1 MVETTPILSTSCS
14 GPSEPS
20 LVCCLLV
27 WTMALSPLMQVMS
40 MLPMVEQ
47 LPVLEQIAAEL
58 GRVMPEEHRVSKNFI
73 FKSIMNYLNSEE
85 IETLEDQGTANI
97 LACLDILKEHLKPG
111 SEHGEGE
118 DVNAVKE
125 EPEGT
130 PFAEKNSDFS
140 SLKLHKL
147 KEFKING
154 SIGNPGQKDKLAY
167 GSLSYQIQNGKERG
181 FLEKEICSAVIR
193 AITPGSTLRTYLEC
207 CESLKLKSL
216 IQVLRS
222 HFKEVTTSVF
232 TEMSNAVQ
240 LGSENEL
247 EFCMRLMGMHQK
259 VLILSKEED
268 CPYEAKLVQ
277 SRFQHAL
284 FTGLKHNNMR
294 HELRS
299 VLKGAKIKDE
309 DLLQEISDVMVNET
323 EHSEKLH
330 TKLSKANVNTVD
342 SSEKHSESKIKKDKT
357 NLLTEIS
364 KLSAQVGELSGLKE
378 EIENLKSEV
387 KGYKMSKSAS
397 PFYPRT
403 FLQSKIMVSGVNL
416 QTLKDSGEYP
426 CSVYRKGVGSNSIYC
441 AGCSHWVHQKCSGV
455 IGSLKSNPDY
465 RCSRCNP
472 ILVQCSYN

>member
-1 MVETTPILSTSCS
+1 
-14 GPSEPS
+14 
-20 LVCCLLV
+20 
-27 WTMALSPLMQVMS
+27 
-40 MLPMVEQ
+40 MVEQ

-58 GRVMPEEHRVSKNFI
+58 GRVIPEEHRENNNFI
-73 FKSIMNYLNSEE
+73 FKLIMNYLNSEE

-97 LACLDILKEHLKPG
+97 LACLDLLKKHLKPG
-111 SEHGEGE
+111 SEDGEGE

-130 PFAEKNSDFS
+130 PFAEKNSDCS

-147 KEFKING
+147 REFKING

-216 IQVLRS
+216 IKVLRS
-222 HFKEVTTSVF
+222 HFKEKDATSVF

-247 EFCMRLMGMHQK
+247 EFCMRLMGMRQK
-259 VLILSKEED
+259 VLMLSKEED

-284 FTGLKHNNMR
+284 FTGLKYNNMR

-323 EHSEKLH
+323 EHSEKVH

-357 NLLTEIS
+357 NLFTEIN
-364 KLSAQVGELSGLKE
+364 KVSAQVGELSGLKE

-387 KGYKMSKSAS
+387 RGYKMSKSAS
-397 PFYPRT
+397 PFYPRP
-403 FLQSKIMVSGVNL
+403 FLQSSTRRKALCLNCKSTNAGNCNHCFL
-416 QTLKDSGEYP
+416 CGDSG
-426 CSVYRKGVGSNSIYC
+426 
-441 AGCSHWVHQKCSGV
+441 HQRYFCPHRN
-455 IGSLKSNPDY
+455 NPEFPK
-465 RCSRCNP
+465 NA
-472 ILVQCSYN
+472 